1 MLKRDISRNIRMR
14 CRQGVEPKRQGE
26 ERMIDWVIEVQG
38 LEEAVIMKEGSHP
51 MSREGAGKK

>member
-14 CRQGVEPKRQGE
+14 CRQGVELKRQEE
-26 ERMIDWVIEVQG
+26 ERMIDWVIEVQR
-38 LEEAVIMKEGSHP
+38 LEEAVIMKEVSHP